1 MGKEFLEIRP
11 RAEEI
16 LEFVP
21 CFGVTPGV
29 CQQARAQLAECGV
42 AVSPRIGGIEP
53 FERSCRLA
61 QSVFVGGLAMLA
73 SFGASV
79 WLSRRVTAAVEQGFS
94 TGAAG
99 LILVKLPVLIIVLWG
114 LFDRFDVLGVVLG
127 GCVMVSAVVID
138 AVRIGDKSMVG
149 AT

>member
-1 MGKEFLEIRP
+1 VATSATIPRVIRTAMGL
-11 RAEEI
+11 
-16 LEFVP
+16 LV
-21 CFGVTPGV
+21 
-29 CQQARAQLAECGV
+29 V
-42 AVSPRIGGIEP
+42 AVSLGGV
-53 FERSCRLA
+53 FAGVGFA
-61 QSVFVGGLAMLA
+61 QSVLVGGLAMLA

-94 TGAAG
+94 TGASG
-99 LILVKLPVLIIVLWG
+99 LILVKLPVLVIVLWG
-114 LFDRFDVLGVVLG
+114 LFERFDVLGVVLG

>member
-1 MGKEFLEIRP
+1 MATSATIPRVIRTAMGL
-11 RAEEI
+11 
-16 LEFVP
+16 LV
-21 CFGVTPGV
+21 
-29 CQQARAQLAECGV
+29 V
-42 AVSPRIGGIEP
+42 AVSLGGV
-53 FERSCRLA
+53 FAGVGFA
-61 QSVFVGGLAMLA
+61 QSVLAGGLAMLA

-94 TGAAG
+94 TGASG
-99 LILVKLPVLIIVLWG
+99 LILVKLPVLVIVLWG

>member
-1 MGKEFLEIRP
+1 MGL
-11 RAEEI
+11 
-16 LEFVP
+16 LV
-21 CFGVTPGV
+21 
-29 CQQARAQLAECGV
+29 V
-42 AVSPRIGGIEP
+42 AVSLGGV
-53 FERSCRLA
+53 FAGVGFA
-61 QSVFVGGLAMLA
+61 QSVLAGGLAMLA

-94 TGAAG
+94 TGASG
-99 LILVKLPVLIIVLWG
+99 LILVKLPVLVIVLWG

>member
-1 MGKEFLEIRP
+1 VATSATIPRVIRTAMGL
-11 RAEEI
+11 
-16 LEFVP
+16 LV
-21 CFGVTPGV
+21 
-29 CQQARAQLAECGV
+29 V
-42 AVSPRIGGIEP
+42 AVSLGGV
-53 FERSCRLA
+53 FAGVGFA
-61 QSVFVGGLAMLA
+61 QSVLAGGLAMLA

-94 TGAAG
+94 TGASG
-99 LILVKLPVLIIVLWG
+99 LILVKLPVLVIVLWG
-114 LFDRFDVLGVVLG
+114 LFERFDVLGVVLG